1 MKFGIVGNLSKESV
15 SDAVLRLLNCEDKN
29 DIEFLV
35 HEELGKVVNK
45 RFGSKLIARHQL
57 LDDENLVHQ
66 SDIIIAFGGDG
77 TILSTARMVGRAQVP
92 IVGINLGKLGFLAEL
107 SLDEMDAFVR
117 DILNNQHAV
126 VERTVIKV
134 SIDGSDGGEMTA
146 INDVVVDKSN
156 SSRAIQLSAF
166 VDNDYLISYTGDGLI
181 VATPTGTT
189 GYSLAA
195 GGPIVVPSTNVL
207 TIQPI
212 SPHTLTARSMIVPDE
227 SIIRID
233 IHEGAAEVR
242 VTADGQ
248 QELVVKPP
256 VTVLVQKADYT
267 IKLVKPK
274 DRSYY
279 DVLRAKLMWGKD
291 LRVYQRNALK

>member
-1 MKFGIVGNLSKESV
+1 MKFGIVGNLAKDTISE
-15 SDAVLRLLNCEDKN
+15 AVLRLLNCDEKEE
-29 DIEFLV
+29 IEFLV
-35 HEELGKVVNK
+35 HEELGRVVNK
-45 RFGSKLIARHQL
+45 KFGSKLIPKHQL
-57 LDDENLVHQ
+57 LDEEHLVQQ

-107 SLDEMDAFVR
+107 SLDEMDAFIR

-126 VERTVIKV
+126 EERTVIKV
-134 SIDGSDGGEMTA
+134 SIDGTDNELTA
-146 INDVVVDKSN
+146 LNEVVVDKSV
-156 SSRAIQLSAF
+156 SSRAIQMAAY
-166 VDNDYLISYTGDGLI
+166 VDNDYLIGFTGDGLI

-189 GYSLAA
+189 GYALAA
-195 GGPIVVPSTNVL
+195 GGPIVVPTTSVL

-212 SPHTLTARSMIVPDE
+212 SAHTLTARTMIVPDE

-233 IHEGAAEVR
+233 ISDGAAESR
-242 VTADGQ
+242 VTVDGQ
-248 QELVVKPP
+248 QEIIVKPP
-256 VTVLVQKADYT
+256 VTVTVQKADYT

-279 DVLRAKLMWGKD
+279 DVLRAKLMWGRD
-291 LRVYQRNALK
+291 LRVYPRNSMK

>member
-1 MKFGIVGNLSKESV
+1 MKFGIVGNLSKETV
-15 SDAVLRLLNCEDKN
+15 SDAVLRLLNCEEKE

-35 HEELGKVVNK
+35 HDELGKVVNK
-45 RFGSKLIARHQL
+45 KFGSKLIPKHRL
-57 LDDENLVHQ
+57 LDDNELVHE
-66 SDIIIAFGGDG
+66 SDIIVAFGGDG

-92 IVGINLGKLGFLAEL
+92 ILGINLGKLGFLAEL
-107 SLDEMDAFVR
+107 SLDEMDGFIR

-126 VERTVIKV
+126 EERTVIKV
-134 SIDGSDGGEMTA
+134 AVDGSDTEMTA
-146 INDVVVDKSN
+146 LNDVVVDKSS
-156 SSRAIQLSAF
+156 SSRAIQLSTF

-181 VATPTGTT
+181 VSTATGST
-189 GYSLAA
+189 GYALAA
-195 GGPIVVPSTNVL
+195 GGPIVVPTTNVL

-212 SPHTLTARSMIVPDE
+212 SAHTLTARSMIVPDE

-233 IHEGAAEVR
+233 IEDAAAEAR

-248 QELVVKPP
+248 SEMIVKPP
-256 VTVLVQKADYT
+256 VTVIVQKADYT

-291 LRVYQRNALK
+291 LRVYQRNGLK

>member
-1 MKFGIVGNLSKESV
+1 MKFGIVGNLSKETV
-15 SDAVLRLLNCEDKN
+15 CDAVLRLLNCEEKE

-35 HEELGKVVNK
+35 HEELGKAVNK
-45 RFGSKLIARHQL
+45 KFGSKLISRQQM

-66 SDIIIAFGGDG
+66 SDIIFAFGGDG

-107 SLDEMDAFVR
+107 SLDEMDAFIR

-126 VERTVIKV
+126 EERTVIKV
-134 SIDGSDGGEMTA
+134 SIEGSDKELTA
-146 INDVVVDKSN
+146 INDVVVDKSS
-156 SSRAIQLSAF
+156 SSRAIQLSTF
-166 VDNDYLISYTGDGLI
+166 VDNDYLISFTGDGLI

-189 GYSLAA
+189 GYALAA
-195 GGPIVVPSTNVL
+195 GGPIVVPTTNVL

-212 SPHTLTARSMIVPDE
+212 SAHSLTARSMIVPDE

-233 IHEGAAEVR
+233 IGELAAESR

-248 QELVVKPP
+248 QDLVVKPP
-256 VTVLVQKADYT
+256 VTIVVQKADYT

-291 LRVYQRNALK
+291 LRIYQRNGMK

>member
-1 MKFGIVGNLSKESV
+1 MKFGIVGNLAKETV
-15 SDAVLRLLNCEDKN
+15 SDAVLRLLNCEEKA

-35 HEELGKVVNK
+35 HEELGKIVNK
-45 RFGSKLIARHQL
+45 KFGSKLIPKHQL
-57 LDDENLVHQ
+57 LDDESLVNQ

-107 SLDEMDAFVR
+107 SLAEMDAFIR

-126 VERTVIKV
+126 EERTVIKV
-134 SIDGSDGGEMTA
+134 AVEGSDEEMTA
-146 INDVVVDKSN
+146 LNDIVVDKSS
-156 SSRAIQLSAF
+156 SSRSIQLAAF
-166 VDNDYLISYTGDGLI
+166 VDNDYLIGYTGDGII

-189 GYSLAA
+189 GYALAA
-195 GGPIVVPSTNVL
+195 GGPIVVPTTPVL

-212 SPHTLTARSMIVPDE
+212 SPHTLTARSTIVPDE
-227 SIIRID
+227 SIIRISID
-233 IHEGAAEVR
+233 TEAAEVR

-248 QELVVKPP
+248 QERIVKSP
-256 VTVLVQKADYT
+256 VTVIVQKADYT

-291 LRVYQRNALK
+291 VRVYHNGGV

>member
-1 MKFGIVGNLSKESV
+1 MKFGIVGNLAKESV
-15 SDAVLRLLNCEDKN
+15 SDAVLRLLNCEEKE

-35 HEELGKVVNK
+35 HEELGKIVNK
-45 RFGSKLIARHQL
+45 KYGSKLIPRHQL
-57 LDDENLVHQ
+57 LDDESLVNQ

-107 SLDEMDAFVR
+107 SLDEMDAFIR

-126 VERTVIKV
+126 EERTVIKV
-134 SIDGSDGGEMTA
+134 SVEGSDEEMTA
-146 INDVVVDKSN
+146 LNDVVIDKSS
-156 SSRAIQLSAF
+156 SSRAIPISAF
-166 VDNDYLISYTGDGLI
+166 VDNDYLIGYTGDGLI

-189 GYSLAA
+189 GYALAA
-195 GGPIVVPSTNVL
+195 GGPIVVPTTNVL
-207 TIQPI
+207 TLQPI

-227 SIIRID
+227 SIIRISVD
-233 IHEGAAEVR
+233 EGSAEVR

-248 QELVVKPP
+248 QEKIVKPP
-256 VTVLVQKADYT
+256 VTVIIQKADYT

-291 LRVYQRNALK
+291 IRVYHNGDV

>member
-1 MKFGIVGNLSKESV
+1 MKFGIVGNLTKETV
-15 SDAVLRLLNCEDKN
+15 SDAVLRILNCEEKDE
-29 DIEFLV
+29 IEFLV
-35 HEELGKVVNK
+35 HEELGRIVNK
-45 RFGSKLIARHQL
+45 KFGSKLIPKHQL
-57 LDDENLVHQ
+57 LDDEKLVHQ

-107 SLDEMDAFVR
+107 SLDEMDAFIR

-126 VERTVIKV
+126 EERTVIKV
-134 SIDGSDGGEMTA
+134 TIEGTDTEMTA
-146 INDVVVDKSN
+146 LNDVVVDKSS
-156 SSRAIQLSAF
+156 SSRAIQLTTF

-181 VATPTGTT
+181 IATPTGTT
-189 GYSLAA
+189 GYALAA
-195 GGPIVVPSTNVL
+195 GGPIVVPTTDVL
-207 TIQPI
+207 TVQPI

-233 IHEGAAEVR
+233 IEDTAAEAR

-248 QELVVKPP
+248 QELVVTPP
-256 VTVLVQKADYT
+256 VTVIVQKADYT

-279 DVLRAKLMWGKD
+279 DVLRAKLLWGRD
-291 LRVYQRNALK
+291 LRVYPRSSMK